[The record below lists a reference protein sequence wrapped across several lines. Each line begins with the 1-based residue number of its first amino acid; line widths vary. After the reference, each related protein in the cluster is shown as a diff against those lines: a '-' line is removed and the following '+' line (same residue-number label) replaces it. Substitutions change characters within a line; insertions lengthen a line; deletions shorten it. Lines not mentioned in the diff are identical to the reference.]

1 MRGLTGL
8 YDEIGEIG
16 LKPVFGRFTG
26 FVAKSMIP
34 RRMMGRTAIFGAL

>member
-8 YDEIGEIG
+8 YDEIGEID

-26 FVAKSMIP
+26 FVDISGKNA
-34 RRMMGRTAIFGAL
+34 GG